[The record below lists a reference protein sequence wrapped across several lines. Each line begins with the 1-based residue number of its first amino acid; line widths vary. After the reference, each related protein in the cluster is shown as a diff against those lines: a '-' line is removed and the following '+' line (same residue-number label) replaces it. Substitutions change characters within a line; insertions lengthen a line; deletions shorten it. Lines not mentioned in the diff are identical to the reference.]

1 MNHVLIIVLI
11 GTLCFNEIQTCI
23 PAGTWREVVR
33 HRRSEE
39 TNEGEEDNFVIPK
52 NIQFRKSGNVTIS
65 PGTTETTTTT
75 TTISTSTFSP
85 NTLDDP

>member
-1 MNHVLIIVLI
+1 MNRLVLITFLI

-23 PAGTWREVVR
+23 PAGTWRDIVR

-39 TNEGEEDNFVIPK
+39 TNEEDNFVIPK
-52 NIQFRKSGNVTIS
+52 NIQFRKSDNVTSS
-65 PGTTETTTTT
+65 PSTTETTTT

-85 NTLDDP
+85 DTLDDP